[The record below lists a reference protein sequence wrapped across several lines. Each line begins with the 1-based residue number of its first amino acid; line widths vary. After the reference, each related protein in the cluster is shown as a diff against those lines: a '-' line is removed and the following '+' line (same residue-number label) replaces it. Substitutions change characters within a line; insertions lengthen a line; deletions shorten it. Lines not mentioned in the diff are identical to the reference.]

1 LGNILGDF
9 FTSPSGHPVSAR
21 CYSIHLQLQGCQIVC
36 FQTKNPNLGKFMRA
50 LEWEMLV
57 YFMALWNIFLYI
69 LWSFGNVV
77 VVWRISPR
85 FGKLCQEKSGNLVQ
99 LGMR

>member
-1 LGNILGDF
+1 
-9 FTSPSGHPVSAR
+9 
-21 CYSIHLQLQGCQIVC
+21 
-36 FQTKNPNLGKFMRA
+36 MRA